1 MSTSQR
7 ESKTSGGAAARKG
20 PSKRRGALHWVLLV
34 PILLLTI
41 GALWCWWVA
50 AQIRYFAR
58 TDQAATADAI
68 AVLGAAEYDGK
79 PSPVFRARLDHARN
93 LYDRK
98 LAPLIITLGG
108 PGGDA
113 YTEGGVGQQYLI
125 GTGIPEADTIAETH
139 SRSTSESVR
148 RLAVIAR
155 ANHLNRIILVS
166 DGTHMFRLHAICAA
180 DGLNVLTSPRPP
192 SVETAE
198 HVPASDPMWH
208 EIVTYT
214 LWRLHLD

>member
-7 ESKTSGGAAARKG
+7 ESKTSRDAGARHRAT
-20 PSKRRGALHWVLLV
+20 KRRGALYWVLLA
-34 PILLLTI
+34 PILLLTFA
-41 GALWCWWVA
+41 ALWCWWVA
-50 AQIRYFAR
+50 AQIRYFSR
-58 TDQAATADAI
+58 TDQAASADAI

-93 LYDRK
+93 LYERK

-166 DGTHMFRLHAICAA
+166 DGPHMFRLHEICAA
-180 DGLNVLTSPRPP
+180 DGLNVLSSPRPP
-192 SVETAE
+192 SAETAE
-198 HVPASDPMWH
+198 HVSASDPMWH
-208 EIVTYT
+208 EIATYT